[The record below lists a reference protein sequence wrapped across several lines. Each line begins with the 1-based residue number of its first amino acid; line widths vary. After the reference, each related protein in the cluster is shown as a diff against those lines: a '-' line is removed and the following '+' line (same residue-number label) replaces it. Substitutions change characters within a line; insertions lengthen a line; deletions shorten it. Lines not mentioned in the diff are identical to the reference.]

1 MAELLNDLE
10 EQDEEELLLLLMERR
25 KMQIRTRNDIGNIG
39 KYLVLIY
46 FIVIT
51 IIIDRHI
58 FYRLQSFI
66 AFIDSYL
73 LLLLLYIY
81 SIIKT
86 RAIQLV
92 LFICFRR

>member
-1 MAELLNDLE
+1 MAKLLNDLE

-58 FYRLQSFI
+58 FY
-66 AFIDSYL
+66 
-73 LLLLLYIY
+73 
-81 SIIKT
+81 
-86 RAIQLV
+86 
-92 LFICFRR
+92 